1 MAKSVKGVTVAR
13 FTVDPT
19 LPETAQALSL
29 GTAVLRAAKAMT
41 WSDLNGEIPW
51 TIDLTDAQ
59 MEMLDK
65 HTLALSVLR
74 NGMPKSGAKSTF
86 VVTCGVCKR
95 WMLVAATAPNA
106 CPMKYGCTGHPVKV
120 SAAAKRDIPLDPIT
134 GEAVEPQ
141 PQPET
146 EISAADDP
154 ILGDIEIIENHTVD
168 GRTVEAADIW
178 AQSIN
183 DLIPGPTTAPKAV
196 SSKTAP
202 PKAAASQAAAPK
214 AATPRTSGQPAQQPD
229 RRTDAEPDFADEG
242 TDYDADGDFD

>member
-19 LPETAQALSL
+19 LPEPAQALSL
-29 GTAVLRAAKAMT
+29 GTAVLRAAKAT
-41 WSDLNGEIPW
+41 RWSDLNGEIPW

-59 MEMLDK
+59 IELLDK

-86 VVTCGVCKR
+86 VVTCGVCHR

-120 SAAAKRDIPLDPIT
+120 SAAVKRDIPLDPIT
-134 GEAVEPQ
+134 GEAAEPQ
-141 PQPET
+141 PESET

-168 GRTVEAADIW
+168 GRTVEAADLW
-178 AQSIN
+178 AESIN
-183 DLIPGPTTAPKAV
+183 DRIPGPTAPPKAV
-196 SSKTAP
+196 SSKSAP
-202 PKAAASQAAAPK
+202 PK
-214 AATPRTSGQPAQQPD
+214 AATPRTSGQPAQQPV